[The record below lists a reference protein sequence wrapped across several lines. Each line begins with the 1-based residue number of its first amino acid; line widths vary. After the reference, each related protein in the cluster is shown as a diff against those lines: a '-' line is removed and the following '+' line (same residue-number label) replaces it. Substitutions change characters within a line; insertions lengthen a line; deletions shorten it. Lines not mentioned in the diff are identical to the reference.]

1 MGKRYKKRKGRAV
14 SKWELLNPAKEKE
27 NKEEKRLRL
36 EEIEEEERL
45 RLEEI
50 EEKYRLYKERAYKRL
65 FVYVSIIIGTYLLP
79 IDENFQAR
87 LIEFLCILFGGLE
100 YEMNK
105 KH

>member
-1 MGKRYKKRKGRAV
+1 MGKRYKRRKGRAV
-14 SKWELLNPAKEKE
+14 SKWELLNPTKEKE
-27 NKEEKRLRL
+27 NKEEK
-36 EEIEEEERL
+36 RL

-79 IDENFQAR
+79 IDENFRAR

-100 YEMNK
+100 YEMHK

>member
-14 SKWELLNPAKEKE
+14 SKWELLNPTKEKE

-36 EEIEEEERL
+36 EEIEE
-45 RLEEI
+45 
-50 EEKYRLYKERAYKRL
+50 KYRLYKERGYKRL

-79 IDENFQAR
+79 IDENFRAR

-100 YEMNK
+100 YEMHK
-105 KH
+105 KL

>member
-14 SKWELLNPAKEKE
+14 SKWELLNPTKEKE

-36 EEIEEEERL
+36 EEIEEEE
-45 RLEEI
+45 
-50 EEKYRLYKERAYKRL
+50 RLYKERAYKRL

>member
-14 SKWELLNPAKEKE
+14 SKWELLNPTKEKE
-27 NKEEKRLRL
+27 NKEEK
-36 EEIEEEERL
+36 RL

-79 IDENFQAR
+79 IDENFRAR

-100 YEMNK
+100 YEMHK

>member
-14 SKWELLNPAKEKE
+14 SKWEMLNPTKEKE
-27 NKEEKRLRL
+27 NKEEK
-36 EEIEEEERL
+36 RL